1 MARNG
6 LAYYVLFRI
15 GDVNSF
21 VEQDQGNEIFKSPV
35 PFSTNIRF
43 FFRENFVFLQ
53 QKKDFLKPGKR
64 SFVPDRFLKK
74 KIMANQHS
82 PYIFLMLNVI

>member
-15 GDVNSF
+15 GDVNIF

-53 QKKDFLKPGKR
+53 QQKR
-64 SFVPDRFLKK
+64 FS
-74 KIMANQHS
+74 
-82 PYIFLMLNVI
+82 